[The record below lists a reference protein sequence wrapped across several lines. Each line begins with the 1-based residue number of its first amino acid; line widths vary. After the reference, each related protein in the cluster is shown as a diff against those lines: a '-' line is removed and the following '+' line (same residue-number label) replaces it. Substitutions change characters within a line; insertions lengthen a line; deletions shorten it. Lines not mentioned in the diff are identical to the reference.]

1 MMSKTINVFKTE
13 NMNNSLYSAAP
24 EITDIR
30 SHNGT
35 ITAKITAGLDQ
46 GDTILGF
53 DHACKVVDVQFVCVS
68 GTKAAQAF
76 TVYRGTAS
84 VATAALAILRPVA
97 PNTKYSPVSFYYNK
111 ANISD
116 GGALCIG
123 ISGTTW
129 ATSMT
134 GLLIIKTI
142 PN

>member
-1 MMSKTINVFKTE
+1 MSKTINVFKTE
-13 NMNNSLYSAAP
+13 NVNNALYSAAP

-30 SHNGT
+30 SHNGV
-35 ITAKITAGLDQ
+35 ITAKITGGLDQ
-46 GDTILGF
+46 KDTILGF
-53 DHACKVVDVQFVCVS
+53 DHACKIIDVQFACIS

-84 VATAALAILRPVA
+84 VATAAIAILRPVA
-97 PNTKYSPVSFYYNK
+97 PNTKYSPASFYPNK
-111 ANISD
+111 ADIPV

-123 ISGTTW
+123 VSGSTW

-134 GLLIIKTI
+134 GMLIIKTI